1 MTATKKRH
9 VPKKI
14 CITELTLHRL
24 TGNRLAH
31 LANRQARQNRDITS
45 VALTN
50 CRLSHTVGGFAEHG
64 LSVAISRVVTP
75 VYNGEA
81 SIAELCQRLGEVL
94 PRVATQYEIIL
105 VNDDSRDRS
114 WERISQLCSRSS
126 NVRGLNLMRNYGQ
139 HNALLCGIRAAQ
151 YDVIVTMDDD
161 LQHPPEEVPRLLQ
174 QLEQGFDVVYGTPK
188 VKQHGFLRVLA
199 SRITRLALSM
209 AIGRELAKNVSAF
222 RVFRTRLRGAFAEYQ
237 SPFVSI
243 DVLLTWATTRIGAIT
258 VGFEPRRSGAS
269 TYTFKRLLRH
279 ALDMMTGFSTL
290 PLQLASLIGFSC
302 TLLGITVFLYVFVR
316 YCLEGSVPGFP
327 FLASIIAIFSGAQ
340 LFALGVIGEYLARMH
355 FRTMNQPPYA
365 IRDIAAAEN
374 SKRQSQ

>member
-1 MTATKKRH
+1 M
-9 VPKKI
+9 
-14 CITELTLHRL
+14 
-24 TGNRLAH
+24 
-31 LANRQARQNRDITS
+31 DS
-45 VALTN
+45 ALQSLE
-50 CRLSHTVGGFAEHG
+50 RRS
-64 LSVAISRVVTP
+64 ISVVTP

-81 SIAELCQRLGEVL
+81 SIAELCRRLREVL
-94 PRVATQYEIIL
+94 PGIAIEYEILL
-105 VNDDSRDRS
+105 VNDGSRDRS
-114 WERISQLCSRSS
+114 WEIISDLSSRFAT
-126 NVRGLNLMRNYGQ
+126 VRGLNLMRNYGQ
-139 HNALLCGIRAAQ
+139 HNALLCGIRAAK
-151 YDVIVTMDDD
+151 YEVIVTMDDD
-161 LQHPPEEVPRLLQ
+161 LQHPPEEIPRLLE

-188 VKQHGFLRVLA
+188 IEQHGFLRGLA

-209 AIGRELAKNVSAF
+209 AIGWELAKNVSAF
-222 RVFRTRLRGAFAEYQ
+222 RVFRTRLREAFAEYQ

-269 TYTFKRLLRH
+269 TYTFRRLLRH

-302 TLLGITVFLYVFVR
+302 TLLGIAVFLYVVVR

-374 SKRQSQ
+374 SKTQSQ